1 MAEEPSRFGGCAEVI
16 KVPDRVA
23 FRSAAAALLVV
34 QATTSDAKPVW
45 PEALTN
51 VSRAPSGQDFRP
63 VLEDVVAFRATLV
76 KPAFFAYE
84 DGRRSFARD
93 LADVG
98 VLAPAGV
105 CAAAATGSTIATAR
119 AAKIVRLIDRV
130 RSESD
135 WDITLTGCHRFVAP
149 GGRRRSV
156 GRQWS
161 IRHRSAG

>member
-1 MAEEPSRFGGCAEVI
+1 MAEEPSCFGGVAEVAE
-16 KVPDRVA
+16 VPDRA
-23 FRSAAAALLVV
+23 PLRSAPAALLVV
-34 QATTSDAKPVW
+34 QATTSDNRAVW
-45 PEALTN
+45 PEALSNT
-51 VSRAPSGQDFRP
+51 SFAALGQDFRP
-63 VLEDVVAFRATLV
+63 VLEVVVAFAATLV

-119 AAKIVRLIDRV
+119 AAKIVRLIDRG

-135 WDITLTGCHRFVAP
+135 WDITP
-149 GGRRRSV
+149 K
-156 GRQWS
+156 
-161 IRHRSAG
+161 